1 MDIEIRKS
9 ISRKI
14 NTGQYEN
21 IVITC
26 ELQGNASVE
35 NDMDLQ
41 KLQREITDK
50 LIKDYKLTEMSVLEE
65 LDLSE
70 KKAFMESP
78 SQNENNVKLALTPE
92 QESEL
97 FG

>member
-50 LIKDYKLTEMSVLEE
+50 LIKDYKLTEMSVLKE

>member
-1 MDIEIRKS
+1 MNIEIRKS

-26 ELQGNASVE
+26 ELQGSAVVE
-35 NDMDLQ
+35 NDLDLHKLQ
-41 KLQREITDK
+41 KEITDK
-50 LIKDYKLTEMSVLEE
+50 LIKDYTSTEIKVLEE
-65 LDLSE
+65 LNLQE

-78 SQNENNVKLALTPE
+78 LTVDNNVKLSLTPE

>member
-26 ELQGNASVE
+26 ELQGNASIQ
-35 NDMDLQ
+35 DDLDLQ
-41 KLQREITDK
+41 KLQKEITEQ
-50 LIKDYKLTEMSVLEE
+50 LLKDYQLTEQAVLCE
-65 LDLSE
+65 LRLHE
-70 KKAFMESP
+70 KKAFVESP
-78 SQNENNVKLALTPE
+78 AQSDNNTKLELTPE

>member
-1 MDIEIRKS
+1 MNIEIRKS

-26 ELQGNASVE
+26 ELQGNSVVE
-35 NDMDLQ
+35 NDADLYKLQ
-41 KLQREITDK
+41 KEITDK
-50 LIKDYKLTEMSVLEE
+50 LIKDYVITENAVLEE
-65 LDLSE
+65 LELQE

-78 SQNENNVKLALTPE
+78 STADNKVKLSLTPE

>member
-1 MDIEIRKS
+1 MDIEIKKS

-26 ELQGNASVE
+26 ELQGNASVG
-35 NDMDLQ
+35 DDADLQ
-41 KLQREITDK
+41 KLQKEITEK
-50 LIKDYKLTEMSVLEE
+50 LIKDYKLTEMAVLEE
-65 LDLSE
+65 LSLSE
-70 KKAFMESP
+70 KKAFIESP
-78 SQNENNVKLALTPE
+78 LQNENNVKLALTPE

>member
-1 MDIEIRKS
+1 
-9 ISRKI
+9 
-14 NTGQYEN
+14 
-21 IVITC
+21 
-26 ELQGNASVE
+26 
-35 NDMDLQ
+35 MDLQ

>member
-41 KLQREITDK
+41 KLQKEITDK
-50 LIKDYKLTEMSVLEE
+50 LIKDYKLTEMSVLKE

>member
-65 LDLSE
+65 LNLSE